1 MKINFNKKFN
11 TIAIFISLLILS
23 TGFAYSQAPFMF
35 VSDIKPG
42 MKGIGKTVFHG
53 TKIENFNIEIIDIV
67 SGDNNI
73 SEFILARLNGNQL
86 EKSGGISAGMS
97 GSPVY
102 VEGKLIGAISYTWEL
117 SEHNLCLIT
126 PIKEMLKLLDLSCTY
141 NILNISEYGKNISNI
156 FAATEDIKK
165 EKITVEN
172 KSIGENYTLYGFNK
186 LGKNGLSPR
195 PTAAPIIVNGLRGR
209 SFDNLSVMMKRFN
222 LRAVQGINNLHRAKI
237 QDVGE
242 NPSNRIEPGSA
253 IGIQLTRGDVNISA
267 IGTVTYRQGD
277 KILALGHPFLRRG
290 ESAYFL
296 SSVYIYHSLPNML
309 MSFKIGAPIHLIGYI
324 PQDREAGIVGV
335 LNTYPRII
343 PLKINVENID
353 SGLIYQ
359 MGVQLVKD
367 DLLLEPF
374 VSNIT
379 VQAIDNAL
387 DSIKE
392 GSARVE
398 IMITGMNKDHEIYRK
413 NMYCSSDDIAVQTI
427 KEIPEIIE
435 LITSNYFEKVNLTE
449 ININIKISNTIKCG
463 RIEEVKLDTKIFKPG
478 DLLKAEVKIRAF
490 RKGLIV
496 KNITI
501 QIPSSLPEGEAVL
514 IVKGGGI
521 SDLFSEEENYYLDEE
536 NYKSLKEAIKN
547 ISERPA
553 DNQIVGE
560 IVSYNNEILSDE
572 EVSPNYYKEKEKKK
586 SLISI
591 IDTDM
596 VIEGYMEIP
605 FTISR

>member
-1 MKINFNKKFN
+1 MKINFDKKIN
-11 TIAIFISLLILS
+11 IVVIFVSLLILS
-23 TGFAYSQAPFMF
+23 TSFAYSQAPFMF

-67 SGDNNI
+67 SGDNNMG
-73 SEFILARLNGNQL
+73 EFILARLNGKQL
-86 EKSGGISAGMS
+86 EESGGISAGMS

-102 VEGKLIGAISYTWEL
+102 IEGKLIGAISYTWEL
-117 SEHNLCLIT
+117 SDHNLCLIT
-126 PIKEMLKLLDLSCTY
+126 PIKEMLELLDLPYTY
-141 NILNISEYGKNISNI
+141 NTLNIPEYC
-156 FAATEDIKK
+156 
-165 EKITVEN
+165 
-172 KSIGENYTLYGFNK
+172 
-186 LGKNGLSPR
+186 R
-195 PTAAPIIVNGLRGR
+195 PTAAPIIVNGLKGR

-222 LRAVQGINNLHRAKI
+222 LRAVQGINNLPQAKI

-253 IGIQLTRGDVNISA
+253 IGIQLTRGDVNISS
-267 IGTVTYRQGD
+267 IGTVTYRQGNR
-277 KILALGHPFLRRG
+277 ILALGHPFLKRG

-296 SSVYIYHSLPNML
+296 SSVYIYHSLPNMV
-309 MSFKIGAPIHLIGYI
+309 MPFKIGAPLHLIGYI
-324 PQDREAGIVGV
+324 SQDREAGIVGV

-359 MGVQLVKD
+359 MGVQLVED

-398 IMITGMNKDHEIYRK
+398 IKITAMNEDHEIYRK

-463 RIEEVKLDTKIFKPG
+463 RIEEVKLDTKIIKPG
-478 DLLKAEVKIRAF
+478 DSLKAEVKIRAF
-490 RKGLIV
+490 RKGMIV
-496 KNITI
+496 KNITLK
-501 QIPSSLPEGEAVL
+501 IPSSLPESEAVL

-521 SDLFSEEENYYLDEE
+521 SDLFSEEENYYLDQE
-536 NYKSLKEAIKN
+536 NYKSLKETIKN
-547 ISERPA
+547 ISERPGN
-553 DNQIVGE
+553 NQIVGE
-560 IVSYNNEILSDE
+560 IVIYNNEILSDE
-572 EVSPNYYKEKEKKK
+572 EVSPNYYKEKEKKD
-586 SLISI
+586 SIISI

>member
-1 MKINFNKKFN
+1 MKINFDKKIN
-11 TIAIFISLLILS
+11 IIVIFISLLILS

-67 SGDNNI
+67 SGNN
-73 SEFILARLNGNQL
+73 SMGEFILARLNGKQL
-86 EKSGGISAGMS
+86 EESGGISAGMS

-102 VEGKLIGAISYTWEL
+102 IEGKLIGAISYTWEL
-117 SEHNLCLIT
+117 SDHNLCLIT
-126 PIKEMLKLLDLSCTY
+126 PIKEMLKLLDLPYTY
-141 NILNISEYGKNISNI
+141 NTLNIPEYG
-156 FAATEDIKK
+156 
-165 EKITVEN
+165 
-172 KSIGENYTLYGFNK
+172 
-186 LGKNGLSPR
+186 R

-222 LRAVQGINNLHRAKI
+222 LRAVQGINNLPRAKI

-253 IGIQLTRGDVNISA
+253 IGIQLTRGDVNISS

-277 KILALGHPFLRRG
+277 RILALGHPFLKRG

-296 SSVYIYHSLPNML
+296 SSVYIYHSLPNMI
-309 MSFKIGAPIHLIGYI
+309 MPFKIGAPLHLIGCVS
-324 PQDREAGIVGV
+324 QDREAGIVGV

-353 SGLIYQ
+353 SGLTYQ
-359 MGVQLVKD
+359 MGVQLVED

-398 IMITGMNKDHEIYRK
+398 IKVTGMNEDHEIYRK

-435 LITSNYFEKVNLTE
+435 IITSNYFEKVNLTE

-463 RIEEVKLDTKIFKPG
+463 RIEEVKLDTKIIKPG
-478 DLLKAEVKIRAF
+478 DSLKAEVKIRAF

-496 KNITI
+496 KNITLK
-501 QIPSSLPEGEAVL
+501 IPSSLPESEAVL

-521 SDLFSEEENYYLDEE
+521 SDLFSEEENYYLDQE
-536 NYKSLKEAIKN
+536 NYKSLKEAIEN
-547 ISERPA
+547 ISERPGN
-553 DNQIVGE
+553 NQIVGE
-560 IVSYNNEILSDE
+560 IVIYNNEILSDE
-572 EVSPNYYKEKEKKK
+572 EVSPNHYKEKEKKD